1 MSTELVVDDPLYLST
16 VSEHQLNMSEL
27 KRELDATSD
36 VEEGEIE
43 VVGTRPAATST
54 PMVDVEAGEL
64 GGIMEVPPLEGAHLG
79 SGGGPATSRPL
90 DLSFGPPAP
99 GQNNIHLP
107 PLPAALPSPA
117 PRTQAPTPACPPL
130 PPVTQLLPPPPPP
143 PTTPQHH
150 PPPQPLQ
157 QPHYPS
163 SK

>member
-1 MSTELVVDDPLYLST
+1 MRIRYKVIIISIFLAMSAELVVDDPLYLST

-79 SGGGPATSRPL
+79 SGGGPATSGPL
-90 DLSFGPPAP
+90 DLSVGPPAP
-99 GQNNIHLP
+99 GQNTIHLP
-107 PLPAALPSPA
+107 PLPAVTPPPALD
-117 PRTQAPTPACPPL
+117 RRHQHQLPPL
-130 PPVTQLLPPPPPP
+130 PPAIQDLPPM
-143 PTTPQHH
+143 TPQQH
-150 PPPQPLQ
+150 PP
-157 QPHYPS
+157 
-163 SK
+163 